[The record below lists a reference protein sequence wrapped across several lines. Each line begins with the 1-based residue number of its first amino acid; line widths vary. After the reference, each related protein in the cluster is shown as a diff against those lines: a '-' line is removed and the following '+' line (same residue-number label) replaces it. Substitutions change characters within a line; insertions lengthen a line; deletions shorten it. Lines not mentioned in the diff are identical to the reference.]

1 MPTGPPPGPPNNP
14 PQGSRNRYAA
24 RMNPAS
30 PSKPSV
36 LVYDRAQLVAETIA
50 TVLEFEG
57 YVTHPTVTY
66 REAKKRLK
74 DLPDLSLMIIHADH
88 RPGERR
94 GGALLQSALRER
106 PGTAI
111 VIVSSRLPQDLG
123 PFPPAAV
130 FLEKPFDRAALL
142 SAIEQARTVR
152 PTP

>member
-1 MPTGPPPGPPNNP
+1 MATSPT
-14 PQGSRNRYAA
+14 SRPTA
-24 RMNPAS
+24 
-30 PSKPSV
+30 
-36 LVYDRAQLVAETIA
+36 LVYDRAQFVAETIA

-66 REAKKRLK
+66 RDAKRRLHE
-74 DLPDLSLMIIHADH
+74 LPDLSLMVIHADH
-88 RPGERR
+88 SPGERR

-111 VIVSSRLPQDLG
+111 VIVSSHLPQDLA

-142 SAIEQARTVR
+142 KAINEARGARTAG
-152 PTP
+152 